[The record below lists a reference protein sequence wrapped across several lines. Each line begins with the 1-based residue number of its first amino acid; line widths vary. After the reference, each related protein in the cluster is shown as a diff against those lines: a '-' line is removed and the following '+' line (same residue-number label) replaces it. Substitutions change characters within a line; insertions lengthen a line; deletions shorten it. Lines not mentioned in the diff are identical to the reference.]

1 MAYIALKIDVDTL
14 VGTQKGVPALVKS
27 LEHAQA
33 GATFLFSVGPD
44 HTGWALRRIFRPG
57 FLQKVSR
64 TSVLEHYGLL
74 TLFNGVLWPG
84 PDIGRRAKAQM
95 QAVRDA
101 GFECGVHAWD
111 HVYWQDHV
119 RQRDTPWTMKQMH
132 KSYMRFT
139 EIFGTPPTTHGA
151 AGWQMNAAAFA
162 QIDAWGLPYSS
173 DGRGSGPYRPLLN
186 NKPLAHIQLPTTL
199 PTFDE
204 MLGIEGDGAQQ
215 VVQKL
220 LAKTD
225 PATSNR
231 PLSDQVFT
239 LHAELEGQKLNSAF
253 ENLLAGWRA
262 QGHKLVSLA
271 DYYATLTPDTV
282 PEAPITWGSVA
293 GRSGELIIQP
303 IL

>member
-14 VGTQKGVPALVKS
+14 VGTQKGVPTLQKS
-27 LEHAQA
+27 LEQAQA
-33 GATFLFSVGPD
+33 GATFLFSLGPD

-64 TSVLEHYGLL
+64 TSVLEHYGLR

-84 PDIGRRAKAQM
+84 PDIGRKAKAQM

-119 RQRDTPWTMKQMH
+119 RERDSKWTMAQMH
-132 KSYMRFT
+132 QSYARFL

-151 AGWQMNAAAFA
+151 AGWQMNAAAFL

-173 DGRGSGPYRPLLN
+173 DGRGTGPYRPTLN
-186 NKPLAHIQLPTTL
+186 GKPLAHVQLPTTL

-204 MLGIEGDGAQQ
+204 MLGVDGADTRQ
-215 VVQKL
+215 VVQQL

-225 PATSNR
+225 PAAGNT
-231 PLSDQVFT
+231 PMHDHVFT
-239 LHAELEGQKLNSAF
+239 LHAELEGQKLNAAF
-253 ENLLAGWRA
+253 EDLLAGWRA

-271 DYYATLTPDTV
+271 DYYATLTLDTLL
-282 PEAPITWGSVA
+282 EAPVTWGSVI
-293 GRSGELIIQP
+293 GRSGELIVQAS
-303 IL
+303 